1 MDKQVKCMIC
11 KLSPPSVFA
20 AKSVSGT
27 CLVLQIITVPS
38 LVPHLGARLSCL

>member
-1 MDKQVKCMIC
+1 MDKQVKCMIY

-38 LVPHLGARLSCL
+38 LVPHLDKRLSGL